1 MTCVTG
7 TERAPDDMLT
17 DVEYAN
23 AFQESEVSQAS
34 EPHFS
39 RPQWNVDSCPGSIF
53 SATTDPLPT
62 MIPPSSAISNV
73 VTQLT
78 DVELSTFNGCIGD
91 MAPLGY
97 PDNSM
102 AALERV
108 CGEYVFQQQ
117 QPAQPLE
124 PQQVE
129 VHLETFHQVPQQEAR
144 VLHPQQPAS
153 QVLQQ
158 EARVLHPQQ
167 PASQVLQQE
176 ARVLHPQQPASQ
188 VPETPQQTVD
198 IRGFNVCKPKPV
210 TSLQSQRTLFPTP
223 PQSEAA
229 VTYEESVPGPSRY
242 NLYSD
247 GATVSSIAMIIP
259 VMKQLIICATCIK
272 KFNRAF
278 ICNNYLIQLNRPV
291 QCAWGCVLCRLCYS
305 EQSGCRLHNIS
316 STRAALST
324 TANTLAN
331 FPALENVG
339 DWDLELNIDDKFKT
353 DKEVNVHVQLIM
365 NEEQSSGVDT
375 L

>member
-62 MIPPSSAISNV
+62 MKPPSSAICNE

-78 DVELSTFNGCIGD
+78 DVELSTFNACIGD

-97 PDNSM
+97 PENSM

-117 QPAQPLE
+117 QSAQPLE

-129 VHLETFHQVPQQEAR
+129 VHLETFHQVP
-144 VLHPQQPAS
+144 
-153 QVLQQ
+153 
-158 EARVLHPQQ
+158 
-167 PASQVLQQE
+167 QQE

-223 PQSEAA
+223 PQSKAA
-229 VTYEESVPGPSRY
+229 ITYEESVPGPSRY

-259 VMKQLIICATCIK
+259 VMKQLIICATCKK

-278 ICNNYLIQLNRPV
+278 ICNNYLIQLNRTV

-331 FPALENVG
+331 FPC
-339 DWDLELNIDDKFKT
+339 
-353 DKEVNVHVQLIM
+353 
-365 NEEQSSGVDT
+365 SGECRRLGSGT
-375 L
+375 QHR

>member
-1 MTCVTG
+1 MSHNVPECRVDHAIVLAAPGYQDRADEVVSATEHVNRAGCATSKELQTAVDSITAMSGCDTSEEVTAALDSITAMSGCDTSEEVTAALDSMTCVTG

-34 EPHFS
+34 KPHFS

-62 MIPPSSAISNV
+62 MKPPSSAICNE

-78 DVELSTFNGCIGD
+78 DVELSTFNACIGD

-97 PDNSM
+97 PENSM

-117 QPAQPLE
+117 QSAQPLE

-153 QVLQQ
+153 QV
-158 EARVLHPQQ
+158 
-167 PASQVLQQE
+167 
-176 ARVLHPQQPASQ
+176 
-188 VPETPQQTVD
+188 PETPQQTVD
-198 IRGFNVCKPKPV
+198 IQGFNVCKPKPV

-259 VMKQLIICATCIK
+259 VMKQM
-272 KFNRAF
+272 
-278 ICNNYLIQLNRPV
+278 
-291 QCAWGCVLCRLCYS
+291 
-305 EQSGCRLHNIS
+305 IS
-316 STRAALST
+316 SQR
-324 TANTLAN
+324 
-331 FPALENVG
+331 
-339 DWDLELNIDDKFKT
+339 
-353 DKEVNVHVQLIM
+353 HV
-365 NEEQSSGVDT
+365 
-375 L
+375 